1 MGRFYRVVGR
11 AVFAAGFFAAAF
23 FAAGF
28 LVMGFFAATGVGQAC
43 ALRSAVFIV
52 ARPAPVVV
60 LPALLAMLCVVF
72 LAVFWAASF
81 IASAA
86 MV

>member
-43 ALRSAVFIV
+43 ALRSAVFMA
-52 ARPAPVVV
+52 ARPAPAMSFAMPV
-60 LPALLAMLCVVF
+60 AMLWVVF
-72 LAVFWAASF
+72 LAVGWAASF